1 VLGWQACCC
10 SVAAAECL
18 ESVQMG
24 GGVAGSVLPY
34 HFYLN
39 SLTSKILVYK
49 LKTFY
54 LISILKQIV
63 LLNL

>member
-1 VLGWQACCC
+1 
-10 SVAAAECL
+10 
-18 ESVQMG
+18 MG